1 MEDDFAELR
10 RLSFMESRIP
20 ALDALEGFVPTGG
33 EGDPAV
39 EAAQSL
45 TGFSRWRSV
54 EGGHEVQF
62 LYEGGNYDTS
72 RFRLMKGAWDH
83 EICKRCAGKIEAMS
97 PCFVTSN
104 GPYVILC
111 ETCHALVARSS
122 ADGDA

>member
-45 TGFSRWRSV
+45 TGFSRWRPV
-54 EGGHEVQF
+54 ERKKGGREYFNLGRV
-62 LYEGGNYDTS
+62 L
-72 RFRLMKGAWDH
+72 RPA
-83 EICKRCAGKIEAMS
+83 
-97 PCFVTSN
+97 
-104 GPYVILC
+104 
-111 ETCHALVARSS
+111 
-122 ADGDA
+122 